1 MLAQEYVRTHKTS
14 VAIVVFVIVFSL
26 FHYVKPGFA
35 YGNDGEFRPF
45 GVGYRN
51 KTVIPVWVV
60 AIVLA
65 IFTYLCVL
73 AYCRST

>member
-1 MLAQEYVRTHKTS
+1 MQDYVRTHKTS
-14 VAIVVFVIVFSL
+14 VAIVLFVILFSL
-26 FHYVKPGFA
+26 FHYAKPGFA
-35 YGNDGEFRPF
+35 YGNDGDFRPF

-65 IFTYLCVL
+65 IITYLCVL
-73 AYCRST
+73 AYCRFT

>member
-14 VAIVVFVIVFSL
+14 VAIVVFVILFSL

-51 KTVIPVWVV
+51 KTVIPVWIV

-65 IFTYLCVL
+65 IFVYLGVL
-73 AYCRST
+73 AYCRAT

>member
-1 MLAQEYVRTHKTS
+1 MIQDYVRTHKPA
-14 VAIVVFVIVFSL
+14 VAVVLFVILFSL
-26 FHYVKPGFA
+26 FHYLKPGFA

-51 KTVIPVWVV
+51 KTVVPVWVV

-65 IFTYLCVL
+65 IVIYLAIL
-73 AYCRST
+73 AYCRS